1 MFYENYF
8 KGINYLPNIKTR
20 DLDFLVPKPSTMKQT
35 IDIPEL
41 LRDLGFV
48 VGFKGSKGY
57 IKLQH
62 PDLIVEFLVLEKGK
76 GSDEPYSLPQLG
88 VNAVGLRFLSFLSQN
103 TILVRVK
110 NLIIKLPHPAN
121 FALHKLIISQRRRN
135 KEKAEKDNETARKIL
150 KALIDKG
157 EINSVK
163 KVFTSVPVKW
173 QSKII
178 NGLKLIKEDEIV
190 ETLKRKP

>member
-20 DLDFLVPKPSTMKQT
+20 DLDFLVPKPSNIKKT